1 MLVAVCTCTLNICES
16 SIVSSCSHFSHLHFK
31 IIGGCSCFRRLE
43 NPFPSFF
50 CLFGNSGAQR
60 IKPGVWSLEHI
71 QTHLGATINHLQ
83 ENVIFWIENPSEL
96 IWGRAVGG
104 LIRNAIHLIS
114 SRSSVCRNHFV
125 GVLVQRFCS
134 LGSFAPEET
143 EGFLSV
149 QISSLPQEV
158 EFQVY
163 AAGLVVTA
171 DALREGTILCW
182 ITCIGLYSLNGSGRH
197 TFTEHCPLACM
208 MAMIS
213 LSTFMEHLWIFEP
226 RASKWMRGFVIICN
240 TIGHAPA
247 SLCIV
252 FRVPR
257 WKCYTRVALCLMI
270 RLYKSVC
277 LCISLRMPEHLCGRQ
292 EFSSLPSANTNS
304 LENRYITWC
313 ARCWALIMS
322 MVSQIFCFQFS
333 RLTMERQSVP
343 RGSGPSNLLRLVFWR
358 SSQMLPHRRSK
369 RLWRKTRHPIN
380 PKLFVACLLILDLV
394 KEG

>member
-1 MLVAVCTCTLNICES
+1 MSYYEL
-16 SIVSSCSHFSHLHFK
+16 K
-31 IIGGCSCFRRLE
+31 
-43 NPFPSFF
+43 
-50 CLFGNSGAQR
+50 
-60 IKPGVWSLEHI
+60 
-71 QTHLGATINHLQ
+71 THLSWFG
-83 ENVIFWIENPSEL
+83 E
-96 IWGRAVGG
+96 GG
-104 LIRNAIHLIS
+104 LIRNAIHFIS

-149 QISSLPQEV
+149 QICLPQEV

-171 DALREGTILCW
+171 DALGEGKILCW
-182 ITCIGLYSLNGSGRH
+182 ITCIGLYSLNGSGSH

-226 RASKWMRGFVIICN
+226 RASKWMRGFVIISN

-257 WKCYTRVALCLMI
+257 WKCYTRVALCFMI

-322 MVSQIFCFQFS
+322 NYVDGLPNLLFSVQQVDHGTPISSTWFRSKQPAQAGLLKVVSDVASQAVKEAVEEDKASNQSKAVC
-333 RLTMERQSVP
+333 RLSIDF
-343 RGSGPSNLLRLVFWR
+343 GSGERRIELIKSSDLRESMWR
-358 SSQMLPHRRSK
+358 LNQ
-369 RLWRKTRHPIN
+369 TN
-380 PKLFVACLLILDLV
+380 A
-394 KEG
+394 